1 MTIRAQIE
9 SILADGP
16 ATPTEIAP
24 ELGID
29 KRRLNAHMVDLAKRG
44 KLVRQPFSMPLPLAQ
59 CSRRVVWMYSLPEQA
74 RRAA

>member
-1 MTIRAQIE
+1 MTTRAQIE

-16 ATPTEIAP
+16 ATATEIAP

-29 KRRLNAHMVDLAKRG
+29 KRRLNSNMVDLARRG
-44 KLVRQPFSMPLPLAQ
+44 LLTREPFHMPLPLAQ

-74 RRAA
+74 GRAA